1 MEEYLEKVLQQ
12 IRCQK
17 ARTAIREELQA
28 HLTDQME
35 ANQMDGMEQE
45 EAERA
50 AVADM
55 GDPVETGIAL
65 DKIHRP
71 KVAWQMI
78 LCMTLLTA
86 ASLFFHIRMGNA
98 ATCKHIVLGFI
109 MMLVVYHLDYTRIAQ
124 FAKPLAVLFLGSC
137 IYAVVFGMHVAGR
150 IWISGWPSVL
160 GGPIQMF
167 SYMMLYIPIYAAL
180 LYQYYGTGYK
190 GMSKAIAWGAAA
202 LIAAFYSASMSL
214 VIILYVSMLFLLML
228 AVAKGWFLVPKQK
241 TMCLLGS
248 IGGLLPPISILIFWI
263 SGRMAPY
270 QLERIRNWLG
280 VGSEMNYVQ
289 EQIKTYLSG
298 SSFLGANAAG
308 ITGNLPD
315 YNNSYILTYL
325 TASYG
330 QIVFLLI
337 CTIFVY
343 LVFQIF
349 STAFRQKNQLGM
361 MIGCGCGMIL
371 FLNMGINICE
381 NLGLLP
387 LSQTFLPFFSKGG
400 TSILL
405 CYILVGL
412 LMSVYRYKDIHS
424 VHVNRKLPRVHVHV
438 DVEP

>member
-1 MEEYLEKVLQQ
+1 
-12 IRCQK
+12 
-17 ARTAIREELQA
+17 
-28 HLTDQME
+28 
-35 ANQMDGMEQE
+35 
-45 EAERA
+45 
-50 AVADM
+50 
-55 GDPVETGIAL
+55 
-65 DKIHRP
+65 
-71 KVAWQMI
+71 
-78 LCMTLLTA
+78 
-86 ASLFFHIRMGNA
+86 
-98 ATCKHIVLGFI
+98 
-109 MMLVVYHLDYTRIAQ
+109 
-124 FAKPLAVLFLGSC
+124 
-137 IYAVVFGMHVAGR
+137 
-150 IWISGWPSVL
+150 
-160 GGPIQMF
+160 
-167 SYMMLYIPIYAAL
+167 
-180 LYQYYGTGYK
+180 
-190 GMSKAIAWGAAA
+190 
-202 LIAAFYSASMSL
+202 
-214 VIILYVSMLFLLML
+214 
-228 AVAKGWFLVPKQK
+228 
-241 TMCLLGS
+241 
-248 IGGLLPPISILIFWI
+248 
-263 SGRMAPY
+263 MAPY
-270 QLERIRNWLG
+270 QMERIRNWLG

-289 EQIKTYLSG
+289 DQIKTYLSG

-337 CTIFVY
+337 CAIFVY

-349 STAFRQKNQLGM
+349 SIALRQKNQLGM